1 MLSGYGFLSST
12 LALMNYLVVV
22 AIFLELVVVVEWSES
37 PETEDRT
44 VTKASKMIVPVE
56 IVESRLGLVED
67 P

>member
-12 LALMNYLVVV
+12 LALMNYLVVA

>member
-1 MLSGYGFLSST
+1 
-12 LALMNYLVVV
+12 MNYLVVA